1 MPVVGPALRR
11 AALPAPSSV
20 PIVAELD
27 VVPLV
32 AWAQSSAAWGAAS
45 SWVVPLVPSQHSPAR
60 ASGAA
65 EEADPSQSCELE
77 GMAS

>member
-11 AALPAPSSV
+11 AAQPALSSV
-20 PIVAELD
+20 PVVAVL
-27 VVPLV
+27 VPLE

-45 SWVVPLVPSQHSPAR
+45 SWAVPFVPSRYSPAR